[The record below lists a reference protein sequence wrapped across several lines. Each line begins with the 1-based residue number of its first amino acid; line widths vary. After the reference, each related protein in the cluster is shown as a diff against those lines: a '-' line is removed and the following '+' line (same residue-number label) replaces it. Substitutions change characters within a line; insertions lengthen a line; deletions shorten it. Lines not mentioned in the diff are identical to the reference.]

1 MSEMESFE
9 RRSEAQKSRR
19 QTVARVV
26 QITTAVAILGG
37 LWGAVYSPRS
47 AGLVVAFVA
56 FVVYLVSDLLSRR

>member
-9 RRSEAQKSRR
+9 RRSEAQKSRG

-26 QITTAVAILGG
+26 QITTVVAIVGG

-47 AGLVVAFVA
+47 AGVVVAFVA